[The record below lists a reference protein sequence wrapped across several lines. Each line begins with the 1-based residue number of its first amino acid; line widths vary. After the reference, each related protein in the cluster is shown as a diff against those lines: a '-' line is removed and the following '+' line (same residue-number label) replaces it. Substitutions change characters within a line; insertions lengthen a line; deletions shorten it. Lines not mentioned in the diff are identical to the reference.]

1 MKVKITVPTSLSEIK
16 LSQYQKFLRT
26 TKDSED
32 INFINKQIVGI
43 FCDLPD
49 DVVNSMTQKSFDE
62 ICADITNLLKTVNN
76 QKLQR
81 IVNYNDKKYGFIPN
95 LDDITVGEQADI
107 SLFIKDWQE
116 MNKAMSVLYRPVLIK
131 RKEAYI
137 IEEYM
142 GDIIDLKEKIK
153 KHKNNKSKVIQ
164 LKLELAELELKHKK
178 HQDNFDLPLDVAL
191 GAYFF
196 FVNLAKD
203 LLNYIP
209 NYIEKVA
216 QQDENF
222 QNSEV
227 NGVGITQSMA
237 SLREICSSLTM
248 SLN

>member
-1 MKVKITVPTSLSEIK
+1 MRVKITVPTSLSEIK

-32 INFINKQIVGI
+32 INFINKQMVGI

-49 DVVNSMTQKSFDE
+49 DVVNSITQKSFDE

-81 IVNYNDKKYGFIPN
+81 IVNYDGKEYGFIPN
-95 LDDITVGEQADI
+95 LDDITVGEQADL
-107 SLFIKDWQE
+107 SEYIKDWQN
-116 MNKAMSVLYRPVLIK
+116 MGKALGVMYRPVTLK
-131 RKEAYI
+131 RKEAYL
-137 IEEYM
+137 IEEYK
-142 GDIIDLKEKIK
+142 GDGVSLDM
-153 KHKNNKSKVIQ
+153 
-164 LKLELAELELKHKK
+164 
-178 HQDNFDLPLDVAL
+178 PLDVAL

-216 QQDENF
+216 QQDENL
-222 QNSEV
+222 QSSEV

-237 SLREICSSLTM
+237 SLREICLSLTM

>member
-1 MKVKITVPTSLSEIK
+1 MKVKITTPTSLGEIK
-16 LSQYQKFLRT
+16 LSKYKKFLRT

-49 DVVNSMTQKSFDE
+49 DVVNSITQKSFDE
-62 ICADITNLLKTVNN
+62 ICVDITNLLKTVNN

-81 IVNYNDKKYGFIPN
+81 IVNYDSKEYGFIPN
-95 LDDITVGEQADI
+95 LDDITVGEQADL
-107 SLFIKDWQE
+107 SEYIKDWQN
-116 MNKAMSVLYRPVLIK
+116 MGKALGVMYRPVTLK
-131 RKEAYI
+131 RKEAYLI
-137 IEEYM
+137 KEYK
-142 GDIIDLKEKIK
+142 GDGVSLDM
-153 KHKNNKSKVIQ
+153 
-164 LKLELAELELKHKK
+164 
-178 HQDNFDLPLDVAL
+178 PLDVAL

-216 QQDENF
+216 QQDENL
-222 QNSEV
+222 QSSEV

-237 SLREICSSLTM
+237 SLREICLSLTM

>member
-1 MKVKITVPTSLSEIK
+1 MKVKITTPTSLGEIK
-16 LSQYQKFLRT
+16 LSKYKKFLRT

-32 INFINKQIVGI
+32 INFINKQMVGI

-81 IVNYNDKKYGFIPN
+81 IVNYDGKEYGFIPN
-95 LDDITVGEQADI
+95 LDDITVGEQADL
-107 SLFIKDWQE
+107 SEYIKDWQN
-116 MNKAMSVLYRPVLIK
+116 MGKALGVMYRPVALK
-131 RKEAYI
+131 RKEAYL
-137 IEEYM
+137 IEEYK
-142 GDIIDLKEKIK
+142 GDGVSLDM
-153 KHKNNKSKVIQ
+153 
-164 LKLELAELELKHKK
+164 
-178 HQDNFDLPLDVAL
+178 PLDVAL

-209 NYIEKVA
+209 NYIEKVEE
-216 QQDENF
+216 QDENL
-222 QNSEV
+222 QSSEV

-237 SLREICSSLTM
+237 SLREICLSLTM

>member
-49 DVVNSMTQKSFDE
+49 DVVNSITQKSFDE
-62 ICADITNLLKTVNN
+62 ICVDITNLLKTVNN

-81 IVNYNDKKYGFIPN
+81 IVNYDSKEYGFIPN
-95 LDDITVGEQADI
+95 LDDITVGEQADL
-107 SLFIKDWQE
+107 SEYIKDWQN
-116 MNKAMSVLYRPVLIK
+116 MGKALGVMYRPVTLK
-131 RKEAYI
+131 RKEAYLI
-137 IEEYM
+137 KEYK
-142 GDIIDLKEKIK
+142 GDGVSLDM
-153 KHKNNKSKVIQ
+153 
-164 LKLELAELELKHKK
+164 
-178 HQDNFDLPLDVAL
+178 PLDVAL

-216 QQDENF
+216 QQDENL
-222 QNSEV
+222 QSSEV

-237 SLREICSSLTM
+237 SLREICLSLTM